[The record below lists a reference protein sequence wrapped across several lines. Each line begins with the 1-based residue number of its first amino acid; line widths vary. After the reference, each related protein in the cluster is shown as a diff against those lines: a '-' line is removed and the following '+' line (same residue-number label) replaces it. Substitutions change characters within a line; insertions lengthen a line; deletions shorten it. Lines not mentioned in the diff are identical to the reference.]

1 MLALADPAQ
10 IVGVDTSE
18 GFLTDVSVRMG
29 DTRSTFCA
37 GDARSLPLQD
47 RRFDAMVSGLGGVA
61 AGYVWGYARAI
72 AMMGYLWH
80 AATALDP
87 AARLDEGGRFPH
99 DQRCVA
105 IPGVTAA

>member
-87 AARLDEGGRFPH
+87 RCRQVGRGWSLP
-99 DQRCVA
+99 A
-105 IPGVTAA
+105 

>member
-1 MLALADPAQ
+1 MDA
-10 IVGVDTSE
+10 SE

-47 RRFDAMVSGLGGVA
+47 RRFDAMVSALGDVA
-61 AGYVWGYARAI
+61 AGHVWGYARAM
-72 AMMGYLWH
+72 AMMRYLWH

-87 AARLDEGGRFPH
+87 RCAKLDEGGRFPH